1 MIAEVEARCPRD
13 TAVPSVPPALCP
25 RCSGRFKPFN
35 PFRRPRARAHPFPPS
50 PCPHLERLFDLEGA
64 FPMTFRRLSAPP
76 PTRSPPA
83 SLSPP
88 VSVQV
93 SAARGRDRGGA
104 GGSRSEGTPPEPLSP
119 RGGEPPP
126 GRGLPPRLGAV
137 VAVRGAR
144 SGAAPP
150 VARGWRRPSGGRAG
164 TGRDRTGRA
173 GGPWEPERRLQ
184 LPSSANRSHRSPSLE
199 PGGRCPAVRGAEPS
213 RAGPC

>member
-64 FPMTFRRLSAPP
+64 FPMTFRRFSAPP
-76 PTRSPPA
+76 PTLSPPA

-88 VSVQV
+88 GSVQV

-104 GGSRSEGTPPEPLSP
+104 GGSRAGGTPPEPLSP
-119 RGGEPPP
+119 RGGATSRPRPPPP
-126 GRGLPPRLGAV
+126 GSGQLWQCGGREAGRPRRQHGAGGGR
-137 VAVRGAR
+137 RGA
-144 SGAAPP
+144 GT
-150 VARGWRRPSGGRAG
+150 GRAG
-164 TGRDRTGRA
+164 TGRGVRAAPGSPSGGCSCRPQPTGRTVPPRLSPA
-173 GGPWEPERRLQ
+173 GAAPR
-184 LPSSANRSHRSPSLE
+184 
-199 PGGRCPAVRGAEPS
+199 
-213 RAGPC
+213 